1 MDNNTG
7 IKLSLRRQGRRIT
20 LRRQRELLPVR

>member
-1 MDNNTG
+1 MTNNDAT
-7 IKLSLRRQGRRIT
+7 KLSLRRQDRRIT